1 VSLSLLLI
9 LALVTAALALIDGIA
24 RVQGK
29 RGNNVVAIVEVA
41 AAALLG
47 ISIFVPLPSPLSMQ
61 LFSIILE
68 VALILILVV
77 RGGSRR
83 VSTLTIIALVLNT
96 VLVLQLLGWLNIPFL
111 S

>member
-1 VSLSLLLI
+1 MQLSLLLI
-9 LALVTAALALIDGIA
+9 LALVTALVALYDGVT
-24 RVQGK
+24 RVRGK
-29 RGNNVVAIVEVA
+29 RGTNAVAIVEVA

-47 ISIFVPLPSPLSMQ
+47 VSIFVPLPAPLSMQ
-61 LFSIILE
+61 LFSIVLE
-68 VALILILVV
+68 VALIVILVI

-83 VSTLTIIALVLNT
+83 VATVTIIALILNT